1 MNLKLDDIGLLH
13 STESTVVEYKTARGG
28 FPQSFWSTF
37 SAFANTNGGVIVL
50 GIKEK
55 NKLPVVD
62 GLTEMEAIDLKKK
75 FWDMAHNPQKVS
87 DPLLEDKDAHVE
99 EIIGKGWVLVCE
111 VPRATYNRR
120 PVFLNG
126 RPYGNTYKRRHEG
139 DYQCTDDEVRQMFA
153 DANLSHGSM
162 DARILKGY
170 SMDDI
175 DLGTLHGYRKAY
187 DTRHE
192 NHPWSDLSDMDF
204 LKKVEAWRKDRET
217 GEEGF
222 TVAGIMMFGKTQSV
236 TDQQCMP

>member
-1 MNLKLDDIGLLH
+1 MKWFEFDDMNGLLH
-13 STESTVVEYKTARGG
+13 STEGTMVEYKTARGG

-37 SAFANTNGGVIVL
+37 SAFANTDGGVIVL

-55 NKLPVVD
+55 NKRPVVD
-62 GLTEMEAIDLKKK
+62 GLTEMEAVDLKKK

-87 DPLLEDKDAHVE
+87 DPLLEDKDVHVE
-99 EIIGKGWVLVCE
+99 EIMGKGWVLVCE
-111 VPRATYNRR
+111 IPRASYDRR

-139 DYQCTDDEVRQMFA
+139 DYLCTDDEVRQMFA

-170 SMDDI
+170 SINDI

-192 NHPWSDLSDMDF
+192 NHP
-204 LKKVEAWRKDRET
+204 
-217 GEEGF
+217 
-222 TVAGIMMFGKTQSV
+222 
-236 TDQQCMP
+236 